1 LQETRRKSARI
12 EYQDA
17 FDANAARNINVMP
30 ERSPEELPARRNNVV
45 QLTEKQLRKARN
57 AGINPLRSVLS
68 VVAVALVF
76 TLLTFYI
83 YGQVQLT
90 ELTENINAAKSE
102 LAQLESV
109 EVQLQMK
116 AMADIDVTEIES
128 YARNELQM
136 ELVNQKQIT
145 YISLNNRDVGEVVA
159 NDNGNIFA
167 SIWSFLTSWA
177 E

>member
-1 LQETRRKSARI
+1 MQETRRKSARI

-159 NDNGNIFA
+159 SDNGNIFA